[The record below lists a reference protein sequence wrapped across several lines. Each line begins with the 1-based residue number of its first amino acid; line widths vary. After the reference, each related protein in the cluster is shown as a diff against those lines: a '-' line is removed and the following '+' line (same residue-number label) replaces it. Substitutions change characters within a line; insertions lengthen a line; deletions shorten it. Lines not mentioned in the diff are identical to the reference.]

1 MSLNEVNWRGVF
13 SDHKSFPPDVE
24 FLVNNKDSSI
34 LQQKFLCHKLLLS
47 VVSPVFQS
55 QFFSEVSAAGVGG
68 ERLVVVIN
76 DCNPAAF
83 QKMLEFIYYQKPY
96 KLNSSRQVADKEGI
110 SLVMD
115 TMHLAVKFKLRKL
128 ASFCEE
134 TVNKT
139 VVVNSQNYKEVQ
151 KLMMMHK
158 ELGKIHRDLCE
169 KFGSVVN
176 TRLSRDRQDIDFFK
190 KREIVETEVELFRR
204 GLPSTVMDNKR
215 SASQGLQSDSSG
227 AEPTVINIIGKS
239 EDVVILKSAPNLTH
253 FPLTNSTLSSSAP
266 SQALSGPTPSAPDQA
281 ILMQQLTPAPV
292 LGPFPLPVPT
302 SLLSDSSSSPLSSSR
317 AFTFQPQDLPNLSLC
332 DLWKPRSTST
342 PVPVEVSTKMLQN
355 ILTSVKGVKEGTSDA
370 LVLTKEE
377 LKTLVLKFKEL
388 SEPEKQELF
397 EYVKMMQVK
406 DPQMIKN
413 VRNELSLRSKNFLSM

>member
-1 MSLNEVNWRGVF
+1 MSLNEVNWRSVF

-24 FLVNNKDSSI
+24 FQVNNKDSSI

-55 QFFSEVSAAGVGG
+55 QFFSEVSAAGFAS

-96 KLNSSRQVADKEGI
+96 KLNCSKQVSDKEGI

-115 TMHLAVKFKLRKL
+115 TMHLAIKFKIRKL
-128 ASFCEE
+128 TSFCEE

-151 KLMMMHK
+151 KLMMTHK

-169 KFGSVVN
+169 KFGSVVT
-176 TRLSRDRQDIDFFK
+176 TRLSRDKQGVEPVK
-190 KREIVETEVELFRR
+190 KREIVEAEVEQFRR
-204 GLPSTVMDNKR
+204 GLPSKVMDNKR
-215 SASQGLQSDSSG
+215 SARQEDQGPRSKSPEVETS
-227 AEPTVINIIGKS
+227 VIKVIGKS
-239 EDVVILKSAPNLTH
+239 EDVVILKSAPNLTN
-253 FPLTNSTLSSSAP
+253 FGRSYSLTSFSAP
-266 SQALSGPTPSAPDQA
+266 SQLLSVSTPSAPDQTS
-281 ILMQQLTPAPV
+281 LMKLTTPAPV
-292 LGPFPLPVPT
+292 LGPFPSPVPT
-302 SLLSDSSSSPLSSSR
+302 SVLSDPVSSPLPSSH
-317 AFTFQPQDLPNLSLC
+317 AFPFPSQDLHNLSYS

-355 ILTSVKGVKEGTSDA
+355 ILTSVAGVKDDTSDA

-377 LKTLVLKFKEL
+377 LKTLVLKFKDL
-388 SEPEKQELF
+388 CEPEKQELF

-406 DPQMIKN
+406 DPEMIKSI
-413 VRNELSLRSKNFLSM
+413 RNELR

>member
-215 SASQGLQSDSSG
+215 SASQGLQSESPR

-239 EDVVILKSAPNLTH
+239 EDVVILKTAPNL
-253 FPLTNSTLSSSAP
+253 STLAP
-266 SQALSGPTPSAPDQA
+266 SQAFSDQTTSAPDQS
-281 ILMQQLTPAPV
+281 ILMQQVTPAPV

-302 SLLSDSSSSPLSSSR
+302 SLLSDSSSSPLLSSQV
-317 AFTFQPQDLPNLSLC
+317 FPFQPQDLPNLSLC

>member
-1 MSLNEVNWRGVF
+1 MSLNEVNWRSVF

-24 FLVNNKDSSI
+24 FQVNNNYSSI
-34 LQQKFLCHKLLLS
+34 IQQKFLCHKLLLS

-55 QFFSEVSAAGVGG
+55 QFFSEVSAAGLAS

-96 KLNSSRQVADKEGI
+96 KLNSSKQVSDKEGI

-115 TMHLAVKFKLRKL
+115 TMHLAIKFKIRKL
-128 ASFCEE
+128 ATFCEE

-151 KLMMMHK
+151 KLLMTHK

-176 TRLSRDRQDIDFFK
+176 TRLSRDKKGVEPVK
-190 KREIVETEVELFRR
+190 KREIVEDEVELFRR
-204 GLPSTVMDNKR
+204 GLPSKVMDNKR
-215 SASQGLQSDSSG
+215 SAMHEDQGPRSRSPEV
-227 AEPTVINIIGKS
+227 EPSVINIIGKS
-239 EDVVILKSAPNLTH
+239 EDVVILKSAPS
-253 FPLTNSTLSSSAP
+253 LTNFARSNSSTSSSAP
-266 SQALSGPTPSAPDQA
+266 SHLSVSTPRAPEPDQTS
-281 ILMQQLTPAPV
+281 LMKLTTPAPV
-292 LGPFPLPVPT
+292 LGPFPSPVPT
-302 SLLSDSSSSPLSSSR
+302 SLLSDRLSSPLLSSH
-317 AFTFQPQDLPNLSLC
+317 AFSFPPPYLHSLAYS

-342 PVPVEVSTKMLQN
+342 PVPVVVSTKMLQN
-355 ILTSVKGVKEGTSDA
+355 ILTSVAGVKEDTSEV

-377 LKTLVLKFKEL
+377 LKTLVLKFKDL

-406 DPQMIKN
+406 DPEMIKSI
-413 VRNELSLRSKNFLSM
+413 RNDLR